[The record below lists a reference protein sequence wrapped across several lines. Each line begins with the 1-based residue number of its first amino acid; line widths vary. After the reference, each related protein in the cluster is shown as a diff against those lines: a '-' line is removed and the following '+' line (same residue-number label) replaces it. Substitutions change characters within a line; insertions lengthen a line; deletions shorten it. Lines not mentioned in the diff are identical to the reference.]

1 MGEAKL
7 IYAKV
12 MMAITDICTM
22 HLVLTAA
29 TSAEIQ
35 PAIDWL
41 TKQKKSGT
49 FPKTDILITGVGGV
63 ATTYFLGNFLSRTK
77 PGVIIQAGMAGSF
90 QDDREGDTVVIR
102 QDGFA
107 DMGAW
112 ENEQF
117 RDIFELGLIEKDQPP
132 FAGRFLLNPYGR
144 LLSIAGLEQVSSIT
158 VNEITTD
165 SRRISWYKQN
175 LSPVVESM
183 EGAAFHY
190 VCLLEKIPFLQIRS
204 ISNLIGE
211 RDKTKWDVAKA
222 INNLNETLITL
233 LNKLCQYDETY
244 SWV

>member
-1 MGEAKL
+1 
-7 IYAKV
+7 
-12 MMAITDICTM
+12 MMTITDICIM
-22 HLVLTAA
+22 YLVLTAA

-41 TKQKKSGT
+41 TKQQQPGT
-49 FPKTDILITGVGGV
+49 FKKTDILITGAGGV
-63 ATTYFLGNFLSRTK
+63 ATTYFLENFLSRTK
-77 PGVIIQAGMAGSF
+77 PGIIIQAGIGGSF
-90 QDDREGDTVVIR
+90 RDHREGDTVVIR
-102 QDGFA
+102 QDCFA

-117 RDIFELGLIEKDQPP
+117 RDIFDLGLIEKNQPP
-132 FAGRFLLNPYGR
+132 FTNRYLLNPYEK
-144 LLSIAGLEQVSSIT
+144 LLSIAGLEQVNSIT

-165 SRRISWYKQN
+165 RRRIAWYKQK

-211 RDKTKWDVAKA
+211 RDKTRWHMAKA
-222 INNLNETLITL
+222 INNLNETLIPL
-233 LNKLCQYDETY
+233 FNKLCQYDETY
-244 SWV
+244 SWI

>member
-1 MGEAKL
+1 M
-7 IYAKV
+7 I
-12 MMAITDICTM
+12 AITDICAM

-35 PAIDWL
+35 PAVDWL
-41 TKQKKSGT
+41 KKQQQSAT
-49 FPKTDILITGVGGV
+49 FQKAGILITGVGGV
-63 ATTYFLGNFLSRTK
+63 ATTYFLANFLSRTK
-77 PGVIIQAGMAGSF
+77 PGVIIQAGLAGSF
-90 QDDREGDTVVIR
+90 QGDREGDTLVIR
-102 QDGFA
+102 QDCFA

-112 ENEQF
+112 ENGQF
-117 RDIFELGLIEKDQPP
+117 RDLFDLGLIEKNQPP
-132 FAGRFLLNPYGR
+132 FANRFLLNPYEK

-165 SRRISWYKQN
+165 SRRIAWYKQN

-190 VCLLEKIPFLQIRS
+190 VCLLEKIPFLQMRS

-211 RDKTKWDVAKA
+211 RDKTKWHMSKA
-222 INNLNETLITL
+222 INNLNETLISL

-244 SWV
+244 SWI

>member
-1 MGEAKL
+1 
-7 IYAKV
+7 
-12 MMAITDICTM
+12 MMAITDICIM

-41 TKQKKSGT
+41 AKQQESGT
-49 FPKTDILITGVGGV
+49 FKKTDILITGIGGV

-77 PGVIIQAGMAGSF
+77 PGVVIQAGIAGSF
-90 QDDREGDTVVIR
+90 QDDREGDTVAIR
-102 QDGFA
+102 QDCFA
-107 DMGAW
+107 DMGVW

-117 RDIFELGLIEKDQPP
+117 RDIFDLGLSEKNQPP
-132 FAGRFLLNPYGR
+132 FANGLLLNPYEK
-144 LLSIAGLEQVSSIT
+144 LLSMAGLEQVSSIT

-165 SRRISWYKQN
+165 SRRIDWYKQN

-190 VCLLEKIPFLQIRS
+190 VCLLEKIPFLQMRS
-204 ISNLIGE
+204 ISNLVGE
-211 RDKTKWDVAKA
+211 RDKTKWHMAKA
-222 INNLNETLITL
+222 INNLNKTIISL

-244 SWV
+244 SWI